1 MIMKKI
7 LAAGGLLLSLSQFTL
22 AQENNP
28 DFKPYKQTIPGTPL
42 EMSMVPIPAGSFLM
56 GSPDS
61 EKNRQPDE
69 GPQQKVQLSAFWM
82 ASFELSRDIF
92 DVYFK
97 DANTSQ
103 NSKVD
108 AVTRPS
114 AQYIDLTWGMG
125 KEGGF
130 PVNSMSQFTAL
141 MFCRW
146 LYEKTGIFYRLPTE
160 AEWEYACK
168 AGSTTAYYYGDDP
181 KQLGDYAWFKGNSKN
196 KFQKSGQKKP
206 NAWGLYDML
215 GNVSE
220 WTLDHYQE
228 DRLQQLTG
236 EPQDPRVAVNP
247 VKYPKVLKGGGYTD
261 LEPALR
267 CSDRQQS
274 DPSWNKRDPQIPKSR
289 WWLTDAASVGFRVV
303 RPLQQ
308 PTKEEADAF
317 FKEILGN

>member
-1 MIMKKI
+1 MYMKKSI
-7 LAAGGLLLSLSQFTL
+7 LAISTL
-22 AQENNP
+22 VGCSAVFGQSAAFE
-28 DFKPYKQTIPGTPL
+28 PYKQIIPGTTL
-42 EMSMVPIPAGSFLM
+42 EMAMVPIPAGTFKM

-61 EKNRQPDE
+61 EKNRKPDE
-69 GPQQKVQLSAFWM
+69 GPQQEVEVSAFWM
-82 ASFELSRDIF
+82 ASYELSRDIF

-97 DANTSQ
+97 DAETSQ
-103 NSKVD
+103 NSPAD

-125 KEGGF
+125 KQGGF
-130 PVNSMSQFTAL
+130 PVNSMSQRTAV

-168 AGSTTAYYYGDDP
+168 AGSTTAYYFGDDAS
-181 KQLGDYAWFKGNSKN
+181 KLGDYAWYKTNSKN

-220 WTLDHYQE
+220 WTLDQYQE
-228 DRLQQLTG
+228 DRLQQLSG
-236 EPQDPRVAVNP
+236 KPKDPRVP
-247 VKYPKVLKGGGYTD
+247 VSETIYPKVLKGGGYTD

-267 CSDRQQS
+267 SANRIKS
-274 DPSWNKRDPQIPKSR
+274 EPAWNKRDPQIPRSK
-289 WWLTDAASVGFRVV
+289 WWLTDAASVGFRLV
-303 RPLQQ
+303 RPLAQ
-308 PTKEEADAF
+308 PSKADADAF